1 MNMIDGIQFWT
12 PIFFLDIKQ
21 FLLAHG
27 LNIFKWVVAGGIFP
41 KDEVEQQQLILR
53 TKCSPS
59 QTLDDDPHNV

>member
-12 PIFFLDIKQ
+12 PFFFTDIKQ

-41 KDEVEQQQLILR
+41 KDEVEQQQLMYFKNKVFTIAD
-53 TKCSPS
+53 TG
-59 QTLDDDPHNV
+59 